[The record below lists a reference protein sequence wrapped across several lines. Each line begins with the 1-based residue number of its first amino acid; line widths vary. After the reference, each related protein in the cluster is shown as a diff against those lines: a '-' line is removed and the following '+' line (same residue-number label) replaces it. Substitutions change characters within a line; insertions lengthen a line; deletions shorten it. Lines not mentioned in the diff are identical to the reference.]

1 MPSAS
6 ASSAGLD
13 GWAAAAMPTPSDL
26 KNLLA
31 VVLATCRTRSVRQ
44 LGLTARAVRAG
55 DQVRRT
61 GLPLRPAR
69 AGVAARHLA
78 LRNGHF
84 GNSSTRTILS
94 RRRISRWAPPPWG
107 RACRAR
113 DLQGVRPGAARR

>member
-13 GWAAAAMPTPSDL
+13 GWAAGMPTPSDRED
-26 KNLLA
+26 LLA
-31 VVLATCRTRSVRQ
+31 VVLATCRTRGVRQ
-44 LGLTARAVRAG
+44 LGLATRTVRAG

-69 AGVAARHLA
+69 AGVAARHLP

-84 GNSSTRTILS
+84 GYSSIQTILS
-94 RRRISRWAPPPWG
+94 RRRISRWEPYNEDQE
-107 RACRAR
+107 CRAR
-113 DLQGVRPGAARR
+113 DQPG